1 MTTNPDR
8 TETGPTRKGSTERC
22 ANPDCGHTK
31 RDHSGRRDHTTKHP
45 NIPLRPW
52 CHACETDCLYEPPI
66 AAVSVPP
73 PAPRADDRAA
83 VLPSVG
89 IFATL
94 VRERA
99 DHIEAALGRMRDR
112 LEVTHAR
119 VRRLHAP
126 SGNGECQH
134 CHHDFPCPTV
144 QVLDA
149 DIRRAA
155 AVSGPCVAGEQ
166 QNETPE
172 EAHPPTH
179 TWKVESPRRDKW
191 ASWGA
196 TYDERDWASERY
208 ESAIEHASG
217 RAFRLVRA
225 TTTYTVEAEHTP
237 AVEASE

>member
-1 MTTNPDR
+1 MTNPK
-8 TETGPTRKGSTERC
+8 TP
-22 ANPDCGHTK
+22 A
-31 RDHSGRRDHTTKHP
+31 RDALMQAHVALAAQAARDQAALARVRRLHDA
-45 NIPLRPW
+45 LD
-52 CHACETDCLYEPPI
+52 AETDLTSPDDEITRGAAAKKIAAALDGWSAP

-83 VLPSVG
+83 VLAEA
-89 IFATL
+89 IA
-94 VRERA
+94 A
-99 DHIEAALGRMRDR
+99 IEAERDATDVNVAVYPRYDDKERMALGS
-112 LEVTHAR
+112 AIR
-119 VRRLHAP
+119 VLRRL
-126 SGNGECQH
+126 
-134 CHHDFPCPTV
+134 
-144 QVLDA
+144 A
-149 DIRRAA
+149 DEA